1 MTTLD
6 ILEQTQRKYITMQAC
21 DRYSAAWK
29 IKQSSHSA
37 LYNWGVALSDMSRV
51 LKATDRAAA
60 NALLTDAAEKY
71 ATSLQWNANNPQAM
85 PEPPLQNVSQCM
97 RSIDGVRRGQSSMS
111 FYESGT
117 GINF

>member
-1 MTTLD
+1 MVCVTTLD
-6 ILEQTQRKYITMQAC
+6 ILEQTQRKYIAMQAC

-85 PEPPLQNVSQCM
+85 PQIPLSSTQYT
-97 RSIDGVRRGQSSMS
+97 RSIGGL
-111 FYESGT
+111 
-117 GINF
+117 

>member
-1 MTTLD
+1 MVYLTSLD
-6 ILEQTQRKYITMQAC
+6 ILEQTQRESIAMQAC

-71 ATSLQWNANNPQAM
+71 AYSLQWNANNPQAM
-85 PEPPLQNVSQCM
+85 PNYLPEWLPV
-97 RSIDGVRRGQSSMS
+97 
-111 FYESGT
+111 YEEHRWPFKGAQLTVLS
-117 GINF
+117 